1 MDKAIG
7 YLRILFHILTLL
19 IIILSLYP
27 GSILGFLFYGS
38 FEYYPQISRNF
49 LYISTNHFYA
59 YFLLSI
65 LGFFSYLKDEKF
77 KLIIIYLFFLSFF
90 LEILH
95 FVIPERFFEIP
106 DLLSNILGV
115 LIAYMVV
122 LTYNFLKNK

>member
-49 LYISTNHFYA
+49 LHISTNHFYA

-65 LGFFSYLKDEKF
+65 LGFFSYLKDNKF
-77 KLIIIYLFFLSFF
+77 KFIVIYLFFLSFI

-95 FVIPERFFEIP
+95 FVIPERHFEIS
-106 DLLSNILGV
+106 DLVGNILGV
-115 LIAYMVV
+115 LIAYLVV
-122 LTYNFLKNK
+122 ILYKYLRK